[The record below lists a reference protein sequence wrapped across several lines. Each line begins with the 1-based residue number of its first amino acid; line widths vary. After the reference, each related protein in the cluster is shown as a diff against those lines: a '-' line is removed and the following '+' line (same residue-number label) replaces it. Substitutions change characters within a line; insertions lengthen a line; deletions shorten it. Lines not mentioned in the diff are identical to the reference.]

1 MDNLTQIMREASD
14 TGIMLY
20 GQPDRLAWRWK
31 LVGADSRKLVV
42 APAFVRV
49 KVEEEGVSK
58 RRGEEAQLVAG
69 RIYDF

>member
-1 MDNLTQIMREASD
+1 
-14 TGIMLY
+14 MLY
-20 GQPDRLAWRWK
+20 GQPDRFAWRWK

-49 KVEEEGVSK
+49 KVEEGGVTK
-58 RRGEEAQLVAG
+58 RRGEDAQLVSG